1 METTKELYRE
11 AMKLFRE
18 NNLEEAI
25 LRLEKAVQADPA
37 FVNGYEALGEMYM
50 RSQRLDEALNA
61 AKKFCEL
68 APDDVMAHTNLSRMF
83 QKKGMIKEAE
93 DELMKAKL
101 LSGKKKASKVRGF
114 YLYHQ
119 DDMSE

>member
-1 METTKELYRE
+1 MPTSKELFKV

-18 NNLEEAI
+18 NQIGEAI
-25 LRLEKAVQADPA
+25 SELEKAVEADPG
-37 FVNGYEALGEMYM
+37 FVTGYEALGEMYM
-50 RSQRLDEALNA
+50 RVQRLDDALQA

-93 DELMKAKL
+93 DELFKAKT
-101 LSGKKKASKVRGF
+101 LSGHK
-114 YLYHQ
+114 
-119 DDMSE
+119 